1 MDKIGFWACA
11 GAVLLMEL
19 PCLLRTMA
27 LQANNQSV
35 WPVVWG
41 TILGNAFALLVG
53 IALARAAARLPEG
66 ALGYVHTAAGLVLIG
81 LGAYMIFFDKH

>member
-11 GAVLLMEL
+11 ATVLLMEL
-19 PCLLRTMA
+19 PCLIRTMA

-41 TILGNAFALLVG
+41 TVLGNAFALAVG
-53 IALARAAARLPEG
+53 ILLARAMGRLPEN
-66 ALGYVHTAAGLVLIG
+66 LHCYFHSAAGVVLIG
-81 LGAYMIFFDKH
+81 LGAYMLLDRH